1 MNNIKT
7 IRERLGLTQAALAEG
22 MGCTQGNVG
31 HYERGQTVPPDA
43 ARSLIA
49 FAGTKGL
56 EVSFDD
62 IYGPEP
68 KFAEQKLAQEVF
80 TRANGKTVTDQRAH
94 DQETKASAA
103 GGLALVSRRKEKTE
117 VI

>member
-1 MNNIKT
+1 MNNVKT

-31 HYERGQTVPPDA
+31 HYEKGQTVPPEA

-49 FAGTKGL
+49 FAKTKGL

-68 KFAEQKLAQEVF
+68 KFSNHQEVEQG
-80 TRANGKTVTDQRAH
+80 A
-94 DQETKASAA
+94 
-103 GGLALVSRRKEKTE
+103 
-117 VI
+117 